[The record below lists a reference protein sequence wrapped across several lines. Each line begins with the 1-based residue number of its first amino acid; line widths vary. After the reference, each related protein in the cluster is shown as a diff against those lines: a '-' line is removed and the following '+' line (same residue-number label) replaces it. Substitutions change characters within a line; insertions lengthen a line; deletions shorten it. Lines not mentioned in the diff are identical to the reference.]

1 MSTRVTRVRSR
12 ATGSESA
19 RQIHATDPTC
29 AASVAVQS
37 QSGLDIL
44 ANVATTQEFSALSG
58 GESSSGTRTRSGRI
72 SKPPERYEPVEQ
84 VEDDY
89 APDDYDT
96 DESDIS
102 STVSSEDEDE
112 EDDSDADEDGNLDGF
127 VVSDKSETSDSESD
141 GEPPVSVQR
150 RRAVAVKKR
159 PATTAASTG
168 RK

>member
-1 MSTRVTRVRSR
+1 MSTRATRDRSR

-19 RQIHATDPTC
+19 RQIHASGPSRGAVGPPT
-29 AASVAVQS
+29 VAVQS

-44 ANVATTQEFSALSG
+44 ANVAATQEWNSCSAT
-58 GESSSGTRTRSGRI
+58 GTRTRSGRV
-72 SKPPERYEPVEQ
+72 SKPPVRYEPVEQ

-89 APDDYDT
+89 APDDYDS

-150 RRAVAVKKR
+150 RRAVAVVKKR
-159 PATTAASTG
+159 PTPSS

>member
-12 ATGSESA
+12 ATGNDPSRGA
-19 RQIHATDPTC
+19 VGDPTV
-29 AASVAVQS
+29 SPQS

-44 ANVATTQEFSALSG
+44 ADVAATQEVSTT
-58 GESSSGTRTRSGRI
+58 GTRTRSGRV
-72 SKPPERYEPVEQ
+72 SKPPVRYEPVEQ

-89 APDDYDT
+89 ADDDYDS
-96 DESDIS
+96 DESDVS
-102 STVSSEDEDE
+102 STVSSDE
-112 EDDSDADEDGNLDGF
+112 ETEDDDDDSDADEDGNLDGF
-127 VVSDKSETSDSESD
+127 VVPDKSESSESDSD

-159 PATTAASTG
+159 PTPSS